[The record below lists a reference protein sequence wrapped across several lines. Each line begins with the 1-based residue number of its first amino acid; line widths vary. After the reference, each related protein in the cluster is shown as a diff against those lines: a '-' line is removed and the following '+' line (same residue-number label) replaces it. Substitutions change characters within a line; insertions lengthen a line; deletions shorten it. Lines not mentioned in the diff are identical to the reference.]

1 MSEITRRVWQVIR
14 QPWRLAVPLKRLAI
28 ILLLLAVVALATW
41 WALHGLRSP
50 RRFIAAVVILWLV
63 AAYLILPRIHRLLSR
78 IYVPNYFI
86 GRARTADGL
95 LADPV
100 NMAIRGDREMLI
112 NAMHKA
118 GWVEAERLSLK
129 SAIRFIGAILRGRS
143 YANAPVSN
151 LFVFG
156 RKQSL
161 SFQKEVDSNPSKRH
175 HVRFWHVPSQV
186 YLPGG
191 YNVDWV
197 GAATYDD
204 AVGLSLFTFQLT
216 HSIDGDV
223 DVERDFVVDTIK
235 SAHRIKHVE
244 RIERFFPG
252 YVHRNGGGDKFFT
265 DGSMVIVDLK
275 KGLLH

>member
-1 MSEITRRVWQVIR
+1 MSEISRRVWQVLKE
-14 QPWRLAVPLKRLAI
+14 PWRLAVPLKRLG
-28 ILLLLAVVALATW
+28 LLALFALVVLGATW
-41 WALHGLRSP
+41 WALHGIRTP
-50 RRFIAAVVILWLV
+50 RKFIAAVVILWLV
-63 AAYLILPRIHRLLSR
+63 FAYVILPRIHRLLSR

-100 NMAIRGDREMLI
+100 NLAIRGSRDTLI
-112 NAMHKA
+112 DTMHEA
-118 GWVEAERLSLK
+118 GWVEAERITLKSSLK
-129 SAIRFIGAILRGRS
+129 VIGSVLRARS

-161 SFQKEVDSNPSKRH
+161 AFQKEVDSNPSKRH
-175 HVRFWHVPSQV
+175 HIRFWHVPSQV
-186 YLPGG
+186 SLPGG
-191 YNVDWV
+191 YDVDWV

-223 DVERDFVVDTIK
+223 DVERDFVVDTLK
-235 SAHRIKHVE
+235 AAHRVEHVK

-252 YVHRNGGGDKFFT
+252 YEHRNGGGDKFFT

-275 KGLLH
+275 EEP